1 MKKKKRIVLGIIISI
16 VLAVTAIVIGLS
28 STSALFVK
36 KDTSK
41 RVNNYNTGILSITAV
56 SKSDTISLDNTLPM
70 SDELG
75 AATTPYIFTIK
86 NNGNVDY
93 QFDVQLLATSANTF
107 DSQYIKLKI
116 DNDEVTTL
124 SALTNSKIK
133 SQITLAAQ
141 QTMDISIRIW
151 LASNTPNSQIG
162 KSFTSQLVING
173 IAVSPTSNYGVSA
186 ASYITNLYNNA
197 TKTIV
202 TNNNID
208 YNYATSVSLMNDR
221 LGGTTKDLNAGNIRY
236 YGANPNNYIDIGHR
250 DTKPWKNIS
259 GLENMFETSQQ
270 CYQTIECST
279 NYAAIGQM
287 IGQTFTNAAQ
297 CEAAMPTILSDIG
310 VSSIDEICSEQP
322 ILYRIIGVFDN
333 MLKVVAVDSIGN
345 YSWDTS
351 ASGVNDGDGINE
363 WTQADLMKL
372 LNPGYENDSVNNSL
386 YWNGGSGTCYNE
398 DNNATTSC
406 DFTDKV
412 LTDTI
417 KNKIATA
424 TWNLGAQ
431 SEIFNQ
437 DEGYVDTFYKSER
450 GTVHI
455 ENPTDGITRQNTWTG
470 KVGLIYPSDYG
481 YAVNFSSCMQK
492 LTDYNNNLCISN
504 NWLLGGIYWTL
515 TSSLDNLSHVWFL
528 HPEGNLYNHLTRSS
542 HEIHPVFYLNSEV
555 SIASGTG
562 TSADPYVLR

>member
-1 MKKKKRIVLGIIISI
+1 MKKRERLLLGISISIILTTIVIVLSI
-16 VLAVTAIVIGLS
+16 S
-28 STSALFVK
+28 STQALFAQS
-36 KDTSK
+36 DTNT
-41 RVNNYNTGILSITAV
+41 RRNNYSTGILSITAI
-56 SKSDTISLDNTLPM
+56 SKSDTISLDGALPTT
-70 SDELG
+70 DELG
-75 AATTPYIFTIK
+75 ATQTPYTFTIK

-93 QFDVQLLATSANTF
+93 QFDVQLLSNGENTF
-107 DSQYIKLKI
+107 DPQYIKLKI
-116 DNDEVTTL
+116 DNDAVTTL

-133 SQITLAAQ
+133 TGLTLGAQ

-151 LASNTPNSQIG
+151 LASNTPNTQIG
-162 KSFTSQLVING
+162 KTFTSQLVING
-173 IAVSPTSNYGVSA
+173 IAISPTSNYGVSA
-186 ASYITNLYNNA
+186 AAYITNLYNNA
-197 TKTIV
+197 AKTVV

-236 YGANPNNYIDIGHR
+236 YGANPNNYIDLGHR

-270 CYQTIECST
+270 CYQTIDCTT

-287 IGQTFTNAAQ
+287 IGQTFTSAAQ
-297 CEAAMPTILSDIG
+297 CEAAMPSILSGIG
-310 VSSIDEICSEQP
+310 ASSIDEICSEQP

-333 MLKVVAVDSIGN
+333 MLKVVAVDSIGE

-351 ASGVNDGDGINE
+351 ASGVNGGEGINE

-386 YWNGGSGTCYNE
+386 YWNKGSGTCYDGSENS
-398 DNNATTSC
+398 TTSC
-406 DFTDKV
+406 DFTSIG
-412 LTDTI
+412 LTDNI
-417 KNKIATA
+417 KNKIATV

-431 SEIFNQ
+431 SGTFNQ

-450 GTVHI
+450 GIVHI

-481 YAVNFSSCMQK
+481 YAANFSSCMQK
-492 LTDYNNNLCISN
+492 LTNYNNNLCTSN
-504 NWLLGGIYWTL
+504 NWLLDGIYWTL
-515 TSSLDNLSHVWFL
+515 TSSLDNLSHVWFV
-528 HPEGNLYNHLTRSS
+528 PSEGNPYNHLTRSS
-542 HEIHPVFYLNSEV
+542 HPIHPVFYLNSEV

-562 TSADPYVLR
+562 TSANPYVLR